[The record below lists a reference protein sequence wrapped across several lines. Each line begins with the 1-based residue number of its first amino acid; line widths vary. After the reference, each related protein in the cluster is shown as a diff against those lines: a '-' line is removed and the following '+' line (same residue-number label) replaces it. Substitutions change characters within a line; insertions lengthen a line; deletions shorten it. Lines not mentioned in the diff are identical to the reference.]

1 MPLVPRPKHQNIILK
16 CYPGKSSDI
25 KPNNAELSYLLYYA
39 STRRTKLEKV
49 GKFLEKKTR
58 SDYSHSRIGHISV
71 TLNILLDLMNKCN
84 DDLGIFANN
93 IINILLIALETKDL
107 NICELASKNFNS
119 FCEFSENQS
128 LFTSNSEL
136 SSSFKK
142 LANTFIQFGINSVN
156 LNNSNGHRSPNHNE
170 KPTSKDD
177 WLILSLSSVRP
188 IANYIDPHFASPLI
202 ESSLELILNTISS
215 TNSTTKTEYIL
226 EKLKTNLSENEQKS
240 VIGDH
245 HDETFGDSSLSVT
258 AVKTLKCFFDTSSRI
273 RIDRATVAICKYI
286 INNPQ
291 NNWYGKLI
299 ELCTNRAHI
308 ELRYLIVNSLI
319 NELKKLNATSAKV
332 LISNQITGLL
342 SSSVNMIGLPVKDIE
357 YDVLSLQQTMV
368 KSSMNQEL
376 NENYLQLIKS
386 LGKHIYY
393 NDQITD
399 LIKFI
404 VHTYHNNFTTMRDG
418 LPSSTPLTSKQFK
431 ELTIIFI
438 DNISNLL
445 DISKNDRIN
454 SFKLSPLPTNIFN
467 HLLSIIN
474 FNSNQ
479 VNSTDRLFIQESW
492 LIFINNYL
500 KNEVVKSS
508 KKLSANYH
516 SFITNRFDNPLI
528 IYFKSID
535 ELIKSHKDSIDDQDS
550 VLQKS
555 IIQIVDS
562 LFDIFGINT
571 FLNCYPIISS
581 WISEGDIDICLLFK
595 NLSIFFIY
603 KVSII
608 TDNNSLKSY
617 SLSKFSALKNSSQY
631 LNNIN
636 IPDELLSSVNSS
648 NHSNI
653 NKEELDS
660 LLSNDISLKKWLT
673 FIQDSINNNNNNN
686 NPNTTLNSIELS
698 TSSNRLISN
707 YLTINSNQNS
717 MTNLNLD
724 SSNILNHSHSISNMN
739 GHNGINSN
747 IVNNVNGNGEI
758 NGGHDISG
766 YGNAANGNI
775 ASPLIDSNTSY
786 LTTSYG
792 LFSPPFRS
800 PPTNASISQ
809 SESRSIY
816 SFSGINS
823 VNARSINS
831 RASNSPNVSDLR
843 RVITSGANINDIN
856 KSPVKQRNI
865 SGLHSV
871 KSINQLSATA
881 ANGANGANS
890 ARGITSSN
898 NMNSSFATSNI
909 GNITGATITPSLAA
923 TGETN
928 YGSSKPITSSLA
940 LCVSNLDLSDD
951 EDPNSSS
958 LGSQSGRLVV
968 V

>member
-58 SDYSHSRIGHISV
+58 SDFSRSRTGHISV

-107 NICELASKNFNS
+107 SICQLASKNFNS
-119 FCEFSENQS
+119 FCEFSENKS

-136 SSSFKK
+136 SSLFKK
-142 LANTFIQFGINSVN
+142 LANTFIQFGINSVIVN
-156 LNNSNGHRSPNHNE
+156 KNNGIRSTNNNE
-170 KPTSKDD
+170 KQTSKDD
-177 WLILSLSSVRP
+177 WLVLSLYSIRP
-188 IANYIDPHFASPLI
+188 IANYIDPNFASPLI
-202 ESSLELILNTISS
+202 ESSLEVILNTISS
-215 TNSTTKTEYIL
+215 TNSTSKTEHIL

-240 VIGDH
+240 VTGD
-245 HDETFGDSSLSVT
+245 HDETFGDSNLSVT

-286 INNPQ
+286 INNSQ

-299 ELCTNRAHI
+299 ELCTNRTHI

-319 NELKKLNATSAKV
+319 NELKKLNATSAKI
-332 LISNQITGLL
+332 LISNQITALL

-368 KSSMNQEL
+368 KSSVNPEL

-404 VHTYHNNFTTMRDG
+404 IHTYHNNFTAMRDD

-431 ELTIIFI
+431 DLTVIFI

-454 SFKLSPLPTNIFN
+454 SFKVSPLPTNIFN

-479 VNSTDRLFIQESW
+479 VNSADKLFIQESW
-492 LIFINNYL
+492 LIFIDNYL

-508 KKLSANYH
+508 KKLSPNYH
-516 SFITNRFDNPLI
+516 SFITNRFDNPLVV
-528 IYFKSID
+528 YFKSID
-535 ELIKSHKDSIDDQDS
+535 ELIKSHKESIDNQDS

-562 LFDIFGINT
+562 LFDIFGINA
-571 FLNCYPIISS
+571 FLNCYPKISS
-581 WISEGDIDICLLFK
+581 WISEGDIDSCLLIK
-595 NLSIFFIY
+595 NLSAFFIY
-603 KVSII
+603 KISII
-608 TDNNSLKSY
+608 TDNNPLKSY
-617 SLSKFSALKNSSQY
+617 AISKISALKNSSQY
-631 LNNIN
+631 LNNFN
-636 IPDELLSSVNSS
+636 ISDELSSSVQLSDD
-648 NHSNI
+648 SNI
-653 NKEELDS
+653 NLEELDS
-660 LLSNDISLKKWLT
+660 LLSNDPSMKKWLI
-673 FIQDSINNNNNNN
+673 FIKDSMNNSNNNGNNH
-686 NPNTTLNSIELS
+686 NTTLNSIELS
-698 TSSNRLISN
+698 SSSNRLISN
-707 YLTINSNQNS
+707 YFTINSNQNS
-717 MTNLNLD
+717 LINLNLD
-724 SSNILNHSHSISNMN
+724 SSNILNHSHSISNIN
-739 GHNGINSN
+739 GHHVTNNNIANGNNII
-747 IVNNVNGNGEI
+747 IVNGDTNGD
-758 NGGHDISG
+758 HDTSLSG
-766 YGNAANGNI
+766 YGNAASG
-775 ASPLIDSNTSY
+775 PLIDSNTSY

-823 VNARSINS
+823 LNARSFNS
-831 RASNSPNVSDLR
+831 RTSNSPNVSDLR
-843 RVITSGANINDIN
+843 RVITSGGNISDIN

-881 ANGANGANS
+881 ANGGNGARVITGLNNTNS
-890 ARGITSSN
+890 F
-898 NMNSSFATSNI
+898 FATSNI
-909 GNITGATITPSLAA
+909 ANTTSSTITPSLAA
-923 TGETN
+923 TGETIN
-928 YGSSKPITSSLA
+928 GTSKPTTSNLA